1 MALMSADEEA
11 KALKAGIAIVLLGVL
26 MFACVDTLNKVLGQ
40 SHSIA
45 QILWV
50 RFLIFV
56 PIALVLSYRRHGGL
70 RWGGLTW
77 RSQRPLLQAARAA
90 LLVIEMGFF
99 VAALKYLPLAD
110 VQAIAASAPLMVVAL
125 SVPFLG
131 EKVGWRRWSA
141 VTVGF
146 TGVLI
151 IVRPGFE
158 SMSTGTILT
167 LIGTAMWAAYQ
178 ILLRIVGRYDPAPTT
193 ALWTAVIGLAMTS
206 MVVPFHWTPPS
217 PLGWFLLLLIGI
229 LGAAGHTVFMK
240 AFTLAPASALQPFT
254 YTQLVLVTFLG
265 WLVFGDLPDGWT
277 VAGASLIVAAGLYS
291 IYRARLRAASGD

>member
-1 MALMSADEEA
+1 MSADEEA
-11 KALKAGIAIVLLGVL
+11 KALKAGIAIVLLGVF

-56 PIALVLSYRRHGGL
+56 PIALVLSYRRH
-70 RWGGLTW
+70 GGLTW

-146 TGVLI
+146 VGVLI

-167 LIGTAMWAAYQ
+167 LIGTAMWAIYQ
-178 ILLRIVGRYDPAPTT
+178 IMLRIVGRYDPAPTT

-206 MVVPFHWTPPS
+206 MVVPFHWTAPT